1 MQLFVG
7 LGNPESKYAKN
18 RHNVGFMAIDALAAA
33 YGFGDFRE
41 KYHGLLAEG
50 QIGHEKVLLLKPQT
64 FMNKSGVSVSEAVNF
79 FKLDGSQIVVFY
91 DELDL
96 PPGKLRMRRG
106 GGFAGHNG
114 LRSINAHMGADFR
127 RARLGIGHPGHKDRV
142 AQYVLG
148 DFAKA
153 DQNWID
159 DMMRGIGK
167 GAAKLATDD
176 TAGFMNAV
184 VLQRQQNSHNT
195 QKVRNKIDTQPKQ
208 SQNQTTDDR
217 TAIQKLI
224 DKFK

>member
-7 LGNPESKYAKN
+7 LGNPELKYAKN
-18 RHNVGFMAIDALAAA
+18 RHNIGFMAIDALAAA

-50 QIGHEKVLLLKPQT
+50 QIGQEKVLLLKPQT

-127 RARLGIGHPGHKDRV
+127 RARLGIGHPGDKAKVTGH
-142 AQYVLG
+142 VLG

-153 DQNWID
+153 DADWLADFLKALADHAPLLAAGD
-159 DMMRGIGK
+159 DATYQTRVVEAMHSQDQTEQEDENGI
-167 GAAKLATDD
+167 
-176 TAGFMNAV
+176 
-184 VLQRQQNSHNT
+184 
-195 QKVRNKIDTQPKQ
+195 
-208 SQNQTTDDR
+208 
-217 TAIQKLI
+217 
-224 DKFK
+224 

>member
-50 QIGHEKVLLLKPQT
+50 QIGTQKVLLLKPQT
-64 FMNKSGVSVSEAVNF
+64 FMNQSGVSVSEAVNF

-127 RARLGIGHPGHKDRV
+127 RARLGIGHPGDKAKVTGH
-142 AQYVLG
+142 VLG

-153 DQNWID
+153 DADWLADFLKALADHAPLLAAGD
-159 DMMRGIGK
+159 DATYQTRVVEAMHSQDQTEQEDENGI
-167 GAAKLATDD
+167 
-176 TAGFMNAV
+176 
-184 VLQRQQNSHNT
+184 
-195 QKVRNKIDTQPKQ
+195 
-208 SQNQTTDDR
+208 
-217 TAIQKLI
+217 
-224 DKFK
+224 

>member
-127 RARLGIGHPGHKDRV
+127 RARLGIGHPGDKAKVNSH
-142 AQYVLG
+142 VLG

-153 DQNWID
+153 DADWLADFLKALADHAPLLAAGD
-159 DMMRGIGK
+159 DATYQTRVVEAMHSQDQTEQEDENGI
-167 GAAKLATDD
+167 
-176 TAGFMNAV
+176 
-184 VLQRQQNSHNT
+184 
-195 QKVRNKIDTQPKQ
+195 
-208 SQNQTTDDR
+208 
-217 TAIQKLI
+217 
-224 DKFK
+224 

>member
-50 QIGHEKVLLLKPQT
+50 QIGTQKVLLLKPQT

-127 RARLGIGHPGHKDRV
+127 RARLGIGHPGDKAKVTGH
-142 AQYVLG
+142 VLG

-153 DQNWID
+153 DADWLADFLKALCDHAPLLAAGD
-159 DMMRGIGK
+159 DATYQTRVVEAMHSQDQTEQEDENGI
-167 GAAKLATDD
+167 
-176 TAGFMNAV
+176 
-184 VLQRQQNSHNT
+184 
-195 QKVRNKIDTQPKQ
+195 
-208 SQNQTTDDR
+208 
-217 TAIQKLI
+217 
-224 DKFK
+224 

>member
-50 QIGHEKVLLLKPQT
+50 QIGTQKVLLLKPQT

-114 LRSINAHMGADFR
+114 LRSINAHMGADLR
-127 RARLGIGHPGHKDRV
+127 RARLCIGHPGDKAKVTGH
-142 AQYVLG
+142 VLG

-153 DQNWID
+153 DADWLADFLKALADHAPLLAAGD
-159 DMMRGIGK
+159 DATYQTRVVEAMHSQDQTEQEDENGI
-167 GAAKLATDD
+167 
-176 TAGFMNAV
+176 
-184 VLQRQQNSHNT
+184 
-195 QKVRNKIDTQPKQ
+195 
-208 SQNQTTDDR
+208 
-217 TAIQKLI
+217 
-224 DKFK
+224 

>member
-18 RHNVGFMAIDALAAA
+18 RHNIGFMAIDALAAA

-50 QIGHEKVLLLKPQT
+50 QIGTQKVLLLKPQT

-79 FKLDGSQIVVFY
+79 FKLDGSQIIVFY

-127 RARLGIGHPGHKDRV
+127 RARLGIGHPGDKAKVNSH
-142 AQYVLG
+142 VLG

-153 DQNWID
+153 DADWLAAFLKTLADHAPLLAAGD
-159 DMMRGIGK
+159 DATYQTRVVEAMHPQEQADQEDENGI
-167 GAAKLATDD
+167 
-176 TAGFMNAV
+176 
-184 VLQRQQNSHNT
+184 
-195 QKVRNKIDTQPKQ
+195 
-208 SQNQTTDDR
+208 
-217 TAIQKLI
+217 
-224 DKFK
+224 

>member
-50 QIGHEKVLLLKPQT
+50 QIGTQKVLLLKPQT

-127 RARLGIGHPGHKDRV
+127 RARLGIGHPGDKAKVTGH
-142 AQYVLG
+142 VLG
-148 DFAKA
+148 DFANADADWLADFLKA
-153 DQNWID
+153 LADHAPLLAAGDDATYQTRVVEAMHSQDQTEQEDEN
-159 DMMRGIGK
+159 GI
-167 GAAKLATDD
+167 
-176 TAGFMNAV
+176 
-184 VLQRQQNSHNT
+184 
-195 QKVRNKIDTQPKQ
+195 
-208 SQNQTTDDR
+208 
-217 TAIQKLI
+217 
-224 DKFK
+224 

>member
-50 QIGHEKVLLLKPQT
+50 QIGTQKVLLLKPQT

-114 LRSINAHMGADFR
+114 LRSINAHMGAEFR
-127 RARLGIGHPGHKDRV
+127 RARLGIGHPGDKAKVTGH
-142 AQYVLG
+142 VLG

-153 DQNWID
+153 DADWLADFLKALADHAPLLAAGD
-159 DMMRGIGK
+159 DATYQTRVVEAMHSQDQTEQEDENGI
-167 GAAKLATDD
+167 
-176 TAGFMNAV
+176 
-184 VLQRQQNSHNT
+184 
-195 QKVRNKIDTQPKQ
+195 
-208 SQNQTTDDR
+208 
-217 TAIQKLI
+217 
-224 DKFK
+224 

>member
-50 QIGHEKVLLLKPQT
+50 QIGKQKVLLLKPQT

-127 RARLGIGHPGHKDRV
+127 RARLGIGHPGDKAKVTGH
-142 AQYVLG
+142 VLG

-153 DQNWID
+153 DADWLADFLKALADHAPLLAAGD
-159 DMMRGIGK
+159 DATYQTRVVEAMHSQDQTEQEDENGI
-167 GAAKLATDD
+167 
-176 TAGFMNAV
+176 
-184 VLQRQQNSHNT
+184 
-195 QKVRNKIDTQPKQ
+195 
-208 SQNQTTDDR
+208 
-217 TAIQKLI
+217 
-224 DKFK
+224 

>member
-50 QIGHEKVLLLKPQT
+50 QIGTQKVLLLKPQT

-114 LRSINAHMGADFR
+114 LRSINAHIGADFR
-127 RARLGIGHPGHKDRV
+127 RARLGIGHPGDKAKVTGH
-142 AQYVLG
+142 VLG

-153 DQNWID
+153 DADWLANFLKALADHAPLLAAGD
-159 DMMRGIGK
+159 DATYQTRVVEAMHSQDQTEQEDENGI
-167 GAAKLATDD
+167 
-176 TAGFMNAV
+176 
-184 VLQRQQNSHNT
+184 
-195 QKVRNKIDTQPKQ
+195 
-208 SQNQTTDDR
+208 
-217 TAIQKLI
+217 
-224 DKFK
+224 

>member
-18 RHNVGFMAIDALAAA
+18 RHNVGFMAIDSLAAA

-127 RARLGIGHPGHKDRV
+127 RARFGIGHP
-142 AQYVLG
+142 
-148 DFAKA
+148 
-153 DQNWID
+153 
-159 DMMRGIGK
+159 
-167 GAAKLATDD
+167 
-176 TAGFMNAV
+176 
-184 VLQRQQNSHNT
+184 
-195 QKVRNKIDTQPKQ
+195 
-208 SQNQTTDDR
+208 
-217 TAIQKLI
+217 
-224 DKFK
+224 

>member
-50 QIGHEKVLLLKPQT
+50 QIGTQKVLLLKPQT

-114 LRSINAHMGADFR
+114 LRSIIAHMGADFR
-127 RARLGIGHPGHKDRV
+127 RARLGIGHPGDKAMVTGH
-142 AQYVLG
+142 VLG

-153 DQNWID
+153 DADWLADFLKALADHAPLLAAGD
-159 DMMRGIGK
+159 DATYQTRVVEAMHSQDQTEQEDENGI
-167 GAAKLATDD
+167 
-176 TAGFMNAV
+176 
-184 VLQRQQNSHNT
+184 
-195 QKVRNKIDTQPKQ
+195 
-208 SQNQTTDDR
+208 
-217 TAIQKLI
+217 
-224 DKFK
+224 

>member
-50 QIGHEKVLLLKPQT
+50 QIGTQKVLLLKPQT
-64 FMNKSGVSVSEAVNF
+64 FMNKIGVSVSEAVNF
-79 FKLDGSQIVVFY
+79 FKLDGSKIVVFY

-127 RARLGIGHPGHKDRV
+127 RARLGIGHPGDKAKVTGH
-142 AQYVLG
+142 VLG

-153 DQNWID
+153 DADWLADFLKALADHSPLLAAGD
-159 DMMRGIGK
+159 DATYQTRVVEAMHSQDQTEQEDENGI
-167 GAAKLATDD
+167 
-176 TAGFMNAV
+176 
-184 VLQRQQNSHNT
+184 
-195 QKVRNKIDTQPKQ
+195 
-208 SQNQTTDDR
+208 
-217 TAIQKLI
+217 
-224 DKFK
+224 

>member
-114 LRSINAHMGADFR
+114 LRSINAHMGPDFR
-127 RARLGIGHPGHKDRV
+127 RARLGIGHPGDKAKVNSH
-142 AQYVLG
+142 VLG

-153 DQNWID
+153 DADWLADFLKALADHAPLLAAGD
-159 DMMRGIGK
+159 DATYQTRVVEAMHAPEQAEQEDENGI
-167 GAAKLATDD
+167 
-176 TAGFMNAV
+176 
-184 VLQRQQNSHNT
+184 
-195 QKVRNKIDTQPKQ
+195 
-208 SQNQTTDDR
+208 
-217 TAIQKLI
+217 
-224 DKFK
+224 

>member
-50 QIGHEKVLLLKPQT
+50 QIGTQKVLLLKPQT

-127 RARLGIGHPGHKDRV
+127 RARLGIGHPGDKAKVTGH
-142 AQYVLG
+142 VLG

-153 DQNWID
+153 DADWLADFLKALADHAPLLAAGD
-159 DMMRGIGK
+159 DATYQTRVVEAMHSQDQIEQEDENGI
-167 GAAKLATDD
+167 
-176 TAGFMNAV
+176 
-184 VLQRQQNSHNT
+184 
-195 QKVRNKIDTQPKQ
+195 
-208 SQNQTTDDR
+208 
-217 TAIQKLI
+217 
-224 DKFK
+224 